1 MEYSESILVDFYTW
15 CFTVSPDLITTNS
28 ASSTDGLNVA
38 SIYQAEV
45 PAAPTVWCVSAQ
57 SESTT
62 ITSFEV
68 DLASCIEMFKRAW
81 SQKDNLT

>member
-15 CFTVSPDLITTNS
+15 CFGVSPDIIASNS
-28 ASSTDGLNVA
+28 ASSADGINVT

-45 PAAPTVWCVSAQ
+45 PAGPAVWCVSAQ
-57 SESTT
+57 SESST

-68 DLASCIEMFKRAW
+68 DLLTCIELFKRAW
-81 SQKDNLT
+81 AEKDNST